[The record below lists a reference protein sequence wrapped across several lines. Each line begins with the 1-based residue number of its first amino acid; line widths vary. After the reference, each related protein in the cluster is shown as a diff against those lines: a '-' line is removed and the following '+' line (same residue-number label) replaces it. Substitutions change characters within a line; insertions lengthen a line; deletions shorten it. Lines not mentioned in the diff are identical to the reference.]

1 MQGPLTASAMGGL
14 ELGGPT
20 ERRWLKS
27 QGYHVVVNRVG
38 TAASVFDWTQ
48 IPPHLHPTEERRIIT
63 TTT

>member
-1 MQGPLTASAMGGL
+1 MQGPLTASAGVG
-14 ELGGPT
+14 LGGPT
-20 ERRWLKS
+20 EEQVRWLKS